1 MQALLEVLGA
11 LVVSYILSYF
21 PWRFLYGPKVPHVRG
36 HREVRAWT
44 RGPTNWKDG

>member
-21 PWRFLYGPKVPHVRG
+21 PWRFLYGSKLPRKRG
-36 HREVRAWT
+36 RREVRAWT